1 MWTQLE
7 DTSSDSDMD
16 ILDWPH
22 DSTLSSNLEFS
33 LPPLTGLS
41 LSTRLSRLTRLR
53 NSRSSRSSHL
63 TALSYLIALSHLTA
77 LSSSTSDVSSPSSP
91 GDTSPS
97 SDGHVPPTFAT
108 AMKRKLGQELP
119 AALQNFA
126 SRRLDTSSDEEAAPS
141 HPPPP
146 PTRHTRRQ
154 PPLNAGAQKKRKL
167 GQEYPTVSQQPLAG
181 ADYAP
186 AHPCALLPPVAS
198 GMCAVGN
205 GQPPERAVLD
215 PAHTLAGKDATPPSR
230 TVKRRKLVADDVS
243 GRVI

>member
-1 MWTQLE
+1 MWAQIQ
-7 DTSSDSDMD
+7 DRFSSSDSDTD
-16 ILDWPH
+16 ILDWPD
-22 DSTLSSNLEFS
+22 DSTFSSNLEFS
-33 LPPLTGLS
+33 LSPLTGLS
-41 LSTRLSRLTRLR
+41 SMSRLSRLTRLR

-63 TALSYLIALSHLTA
+63 TALIYLIALSHLAA

-91 GDTSPS
+91 GDTSSS
-97 SDGHVPPTFAT
+97 SDGH
-108 AMKRKLGQELP
+108 
-119 AALQNFA
+119 NCA

-154 PPLNAGAQKKRKL
+154 PPLNARARKTRKL
-167 GQEYPTVSQQPLAG
+167 GQEYPTVPQQPLAV

-205 GQPPERAVLD
+205 GQPPARAVLD
-215 PAHTLAGKDATPPSR
+215 PVHTLAGKDATPPSR
-230 TVKRRKLVADDVS
+230 NVKRRKLVADDVR
-243 GRVI
+243 GRAI